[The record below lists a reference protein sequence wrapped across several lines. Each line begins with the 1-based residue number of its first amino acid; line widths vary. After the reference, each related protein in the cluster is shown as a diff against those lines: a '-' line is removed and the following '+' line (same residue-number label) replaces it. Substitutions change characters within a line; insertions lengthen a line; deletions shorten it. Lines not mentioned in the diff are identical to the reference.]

1 MSGIER
7 EPRPETYA
15 LDRLIQAATS
25 RAQGS
30 AQDNLLF
37 LGHWHQAYPTA
48 VVCDPVLEPVDKV
61 VWMVI
66 MLQAHETGGRAA
78 FPRYEVIAELA
89 NIASTSTIARAIAI
103 LRLTRWLSL
112 CARVRAST
120 GQFQGNVYALHDN
133 PLPLADALYLDEGYM
148 AFVRQSERHS
158 HARVRR
164 VATAVLATL
173 AGAVEQGEDPL
184 APLPDIKQ
192 RVREAMDSAESAG
205 PAHGTARSLADL
217 TAGLLD
223 VQDDLL
229 SQPDA
234 ARAINQHQNSKAVD
248 SGKVVGSSS
257 CSSNTTTTTTTT
269 TEKSAQNF
277 ASRTSPLPETA
288 QTDALIFPR
297 RLTDNQRTL
306 ALQYLT
312 PIPAELHQP
321 LLDEL
326 AGRVQAETQGAKPL
340 YDELR
345 FFYALCRA
353 ARTGA
358 FVPNLGLKVA
368 DARNRRRSDTLET
381 AEPAPA
387 PRTEAERD
395 ALRQTAAEQLALIQQ
410 TLGRRPRRN
419 TPFRPK

>member
-7 EPRPETYA
+7 EPQPETYA
-15 LDRLIQAATS
+15 LDRLIQATTS
-25 RAQGS
+25 RAQHSG
-30 AQDNLLF
+30 QDNLLF

-148 AFVRQSERHS
+148 AFVHQSERHS

-184 APLPDIKQ
+184 APLPDIEQ
-192 RVREAMDSAESAG
+192 RVREAMGSADSAE
-205 PAHGTARSLADL
+205 PARSTARSLADL
-217 TAGLLD
+217 AAGLLGA
-223 VQDDLL
+223 QDAPL
-229 SQPDA
+229 SQPGADSA
-234 ARAINQHQNSKAVD
+234 TNQHQNSKAVA
-248 SGKVVGSSS
+248 SGKVVGSS

-277 ASRTSPLPETA
+277 ASRTSPLPETP
-288 QTDALIFPR
+288 TLDALIFPR

-353 ARTGA
+353 ARAGT

-368 DARNRRRSDTLET
+368 DARNCRNADTLRPT
-381 AEPAPA
+381 EPPSA

-410 TLGRRPRRN
+410 TLGRGPRR
-419 TPFRPK
+419 

>member
-7 EPRPETYA
+7 EPQPETYA

-25 RAQGS
+25 RTQNSG
-30 AQDNLLF
+30 QDNLLF

-148 AFVRQSERHS
+148 AFVHQCERHS

-184 APLPDIKQ
+184 APLPYIEQ
-192 RVREAMDSAESAG
+192 RVREAMGSADSAG
-205 PAHGTARSLADL
+205 PAHGKPRSLADL

-223 VQDDLL
+223 AQDDRL

-234 ARAINQHQNSKAVD
+234 TRAINQHQNSKAVD
-248 SGKVVGSSS
+248 SGTVVGGSS

-269 TEKSAQNF
+269 TKKSAQNF
-277 ASRTSPLPETA
+277 APRTSPLPETP
-288 QTDALIFPR
+288 TRDALIFPR

-312 PIPAELHQP
+312 PIPTELHQP

-353 ARTGA
+353 ARAGT

-368 DARNRRRSDTLET
+368 DARNRRNADTLLPT
-381 AEPAPA
+381 EPSSV

-410 TLGRRPRRN
+410 TLGRGPRR
-419 TPFRPK
+419 

>member
-7 EPRPETYA
+7 EPQPETYA

-25 RAQGS
+25 RTQNSG
-30 AQDNLLF
+30 QDNLLF

-103 LRLTRWLSL
+103 LRLTRCLSL

-148 AFVRQSERHS
+148 AFVHQCERHS

-184 APLPDIKQ
+184 APLPYIEQ
-192 RVREAMDSAESAG
+192 RVREAMGSADSAG
-205 PAHGTARSLADL
+205 PAHGKPRSLADL

-223 VQDDLL
+223 AQDDRL

-234 ARAINQHQNSKAVD
+234 TRAINQHQNSKAVD
-248 SGKVVGSSS
+248 SGTVVGGSS

-269 TEKSAQNF
+269 TKKSAQNF
-277 ASRTSPLPETA
+277 APRTSPLPETP
-288 QTDALIFPR
+288 TRDALIFPR

-312 PIPAELHQP
+312 PIPVELHQP

-353 ARTGA
+353 ARAGT

-368 DARNRRRSDTLET
+368 DARNRRNADTLLPT
-381 AEPAPA
+381 EPSSV

-395 ALRQTAAEQLALIQQ
+395 ALRQTAAEQLALIKQ
-410 TLGRRPRRN
+410 TLGRGPRR
-419 TPFRPK
+419 

>member
-7 EPRPETYA
+7 EPQPETYA
-15 LDRLIQAATS
+15 LDRLIQATTS
-25 RAQGS
+25 RTQNSG
-30 AQDNLLF
+30 QDNLLF

-112 CARVRAST
+112 CARMRAST

-184 APLPDIKQ
+184 APLPDIEQ
-192 RVREAMDSAESAG
+192 RVRQAMGFADSAG

-223 VQDDLL
+223 AQDDLL

-248 SGKVVGSSS
+248 LVKVVGSS

-277 ASRTSPLPETA
+277 ASRKSPLSETP
-288 QTDALIFPR
+288 TLDALIFPR

-312 PIPAELHQP
+312 PIPVELHQP

-353 ARTGA
+353 ARAGT

-368 DARNRRRSDTLET
+368 DARNRRNADTLLP
-381 AEPAPA
+381 AEPPPA

-410 TLGRRPRRN
+410 TLGRGPRR
-419 TPFRPK
+419 

>member
-7 EPRPETYA
+7 EPQPETYA

-25 RAQGS
+25 RAQAPG
-30 AQDNLLF
+30 QDNLLF
-37 LGHWHQAYPTA
+37 LGHWHHAFPTA
-48 VVCDPVLEPVDKV
+48 VVCDPILEPVDKV

-66 MLQAHETGGRAA
+66 MLQARDTGGRAA
-78 FPRYEVIAELA
+78 FPRYELIAELA

-120 GQFQGNVYALHDN
+120 GQFQGNVYALHDA

-148 AFVRQSERHS
+148 EFLRQSQQHS
-158 HARVRR
+158 HARVRG

-173 AGAVEQGEDPL
+173 AKAVEQGDDPL
-184 APLPDIKQ
+184 APEPGIEQ
-192 RVREAMDSAESAG
+192 RARQALSPPDSAGRARG
-205 PAHGTARSLADL
+205 KPRSLTDL
-217 TAGLLD
+217 TAGLLHHHAEP
-223 VQDDLL
+223 L
-229 SQPDA
+229 SQPGA
-234 ARAINQHQNSKAVD
+234 ASDFNQHQNSKAVD
-248 SGKVVGSSS
+248 AEKLLGS

-269 TEKSAQNF
+269 SKKPA
-277 ASRTSPLPETA
+277 RIKPPLQATP
-288 QTDALIFPR
+288 QPDALIFPL

-312 PIPAELHQP
+312 QLPDALHQP

-326 AGRVQAETQGAKPL
+326 AGRLQAETQGARPL

-353 ARTGA
+353 ARAGT

-368 DARNRRRSDTLET
+368 DARNRRQTG
-381 AEPAPA
+381 AVQPPAPSPP
-387 PRTEAERD
+387 PRTEAERE
-395 ALRQTAAEQLALIQQ
+395 ALRKTAAEQLALIQQ
-410 TLGRRPRRN
+410 TLGRGPHS
-419 TPFRPK
+419 

>member
-15 LDRLIQAATS
+15 LDRLIQATTS
-25 RAQGS
+25 LAQNSG
-30 AQDNLLF
+30 QDNLLF

-78 FPRYEVIAELA
+78 FPRYEVIAKLA

-184 APLPDIKQ
+184 APLPDIEQ
-192 RVREAMDSAESAG
+192 RVRAAMGSADSAG
-205 PAHGTARSLADL
+205 PAHGTVQTLADL
-217 TAGLLD
+217 TARLLD
-223 VQDDLL
+223 AQDAPL
-229 SQPDA
+229 SQPGADS
-234 ARAINQHQNSKAVD
+234 AINQHQNSKAVD
-248 SGKVVGSSS
+248 SGKVVGSS

-269 TEKSAQNF
+269 TEKPAQNF
-277 ASRTSPLPETA
+277 ASRKSPLPETP
-288 QTDALIFPR
+288 TLDALIFPR

-368 DARNRRRSDTLET
+368 DARNRRNADTLIP
-381 AEPAPA
+381 AEPPPA

-395 ALRQTAAEQLALIQQ
+395 ALRQTATEQLALIQQ
-410 TLGRRPRRN
+410 TLGRGPRRN
-419 TPFRPK
+419 TPFRPE

>member
-15 LDRLIQAATS
+15 LDRLIQATTS
-25 RAQGS
+25 RAQHSG
-30 AQDNLLF
+30 QDNLLF

-148 AFVRQSERHS
+148 AFVRQSEHHG

-184 APLPDIKQ
+184 APLPDIEQ
-192 RVREAMDSAESAG
+192 RVREAMSSADSAG
-205 PAHGTARSLADL
+205 PARSTARSLVDL

-223 VQDDLL
+223 AQDAPL

-234 ARAINQHQNSKAVD
+234 ARAINQHQNSKAVE
-248 SGKVVGSSS
+248 SGKVVGSS

-277 ASRTSPLPETA
+277 ASRKSPLPETP
-288 QTDALIFPR
+288 TLDALIFPR

-326 AGRVQAETQGAKPL
+326 AGRVQAESQGAKPL

-353 ARTGA
+353 ARAGT

-368 DARNRRRSDTLET
+368 DARNRRNADTPIP
-381 AEPAPA
+381 AEPPPT
-387 PRTEAERD
+387 PRTEAEREV
-395 ALRQTAAEQLALIQQ
+395 LRQTAAEQLALIQQ
-410 TLGRRPRRN
+410 TLGRGPRR
-419 TPFRPK
+419 

>member
-1 MSGIER
+1 MSGIEP

-25 RAQGS
+25 RTKTSG
-30 AQDNLLF
+30 QDNLLF

-164 VATAVLATL
+164 VATAVMATL

-184 APLPDIKQ
+184 APLPGIEQ
-192 RVREAMDSAESAG
+192 RVREAMGSADSAG

-223 VQDDLL
+223 AQDDLL
-229 SQPDA
+229 SQPGADS
-234 ARAINQHQNSKAVD
+234 AINQHQNSKAVD
-248 SGKVVGSSS
+248 SGKVVGSS

-277 ASRTSPLPETA
+277 ASRKSPLPEAPTL
-288 QTDALIFPR
+288 DALIFPR

-353 ARTGA
+353 ARAGT

-368 DARNRRRSDTLET
+368 DARNRRNADTLIP
-381 AEPAPA
+381 AEPPPA

-395 ALRQTAAEQLALIQQ
+395 ALRQVAAEQLALIQQ
-410 TLGRRPRRN
+410 TLGRGPRRN
-419 TPFRPK
+419 TPFRPE

>member
-223 VQDDLL
+223 ARDDLL

-248 SGKVVGSSS
+248 SGTVVGGSS

-269 TEKSAQNF
+269 TKKSAQNF
-277 ASRTSPLPETA
+277 APRTSPLPETP
-288 QTDALIFPR
+288 TRDALIFPR

-312 PIPAELHQP
+312 PIPVELHQP

-353 ARTGA
+353 ARAGT

-368 DARNRRRSDTLET
+368 DARNRRNADTLLPT
-381 AEPAPA
+381 EPSSV

-410 TLGRRPRRN
+410 TLGRGPRR
-419 TPFRPK
+419 

>member
-15 LDRLIQAATS
+15 LDRLIQATTS
-25 RAQGS
+25 RAQHSG
-30 AQDNLLF
+30 QDNLLF

-184 APLPDIKQ
+184 APLPDIEQ
-192 RVREAMDSAESAG
+192 RVRQAMGFADSAG

-223 VQDDLL
+223 AQDDLL

-248 SGKVVGSSS
+248 LVKVVGSS

-277 ASRTSPLPETA
+277 ASRKSPLSETP
-288 QTDALIFPR
+288 TLDALIFPR

-312 PIPAELHQP
+312 PIPTELHQP

-353 ARTGA
+353 ARAGT

-368 DARNRRRSDTLET
+368 DARNRRNADTLLP
-381 AEPAPA
+381 AEPPPA

-410 TLGRRPRRN
+410 TLGRGPRRN
-419 TPFRPK
+419 TPFRPE

>member
-15 LDRLIQAATS
+15 LDRLIQATT
-25 RAQGS
+25 RLAQHSG
-30 AQDNLLF
+30 QDNLLF

-78 FPRYEVIAELA
+78 FPRYEVIAKLA

-112 CARVRAST
+112 CARMRAST

-148 AFVRQSERHS
+148 AFVRQSEHHS

-184 APLPDIKQ
+184 APLPDIEQ
-192 RVREAMDSAESAG
+192 RVREAMGSADSAG
-205 PAHGTARSLADL
+205 PAHGTARSLADF
-217 TAGLLD
+217 TAGLLAA
-223 VQDDLL
+223 QDDLL

-248 SGKVVGSSS
+248 SGKVVGSS

-277 ASRTSPLPETA
+277 ESRQPPRPETA
-288 QTDALIFPR
+288 QPDAPIFPR

-353 ARTGA
+353 ARAGT

-368 DARNRRRSDTLET
+368 DARNRRNADTLIP
-381 AEPAPA
+381 AEPPPA

-395 ALRQTAAEQLALIQQ
+395 ALRQVAAEQLALIQQ
-410 TLGRRPRRN
+410 TLGRGPRRN
-419 TPFRPK
+419 TPFRPE

>member
-15 LDRLIQAATS
+15 LDRLIQATTN

-30 AQDNLLF
+30 GQDNLLF

-66 MLQAHETGGRAA
+66 MLQARETAGRAA
-78 FPRYEVIAELA
+78 FPRYEVIAGLA

-148 AFVRQSERHS
+148 AFLRQSEHHS

-184 APLPDIKQ
+184 APLPDVEQ
-192 RVREAMDSAESAG
+192 RVRQALGPADSAS
-205 PAHGTARSLADL
+205 PAHDTARSLANL
-217 TAGLLD
+217 TTGLLAS
-223 VQDDLL
+223 QDAPV
-229 SQPDA
+229 SQPGADS
-234 ARAINQHQNSKAVD
+234 AINQHQNSKAVD
-248 SGKVVGSSS
+248 SGKVTGSS

-269 TEKSAQNF
+269 TEKSAENF
-277 ASRTSPLPETA
+277 TSRTSPLPET
-288 QTDALIFPR
+288 QQPDALIFPR

-326 AGRVQAETQGAKPL
+326 AGRVQAESQGARPL

-353 ARTGA
+353 ARTGS

-368 DARNRRRSDTLET
+368 DARNRRNADTP
-381 AEPAPA
+381 EPTGPPPA
-387 PRTEAERD
+387 QRTEAERD
-395 ALRQTAAEQLALIQQ
+395 ALRQVAAEQLALIQQ
-410 TLGRRPRRN
+410 TLGREPRRN
-419 TPFRPK
+419 TPLAPE